1 MSCMDKSVPVSV
13 LSETELE
20 VFCNNSVSIFFQKG
34 EKIIKQGTFTRTITF
49 IKSGIF
55 KLHINGPLNRDE
67 ILKIGKGPT
76 FVGIPDVFVSRIHN
90 YSVSALTNT
99 DACFIDFQG
108 FIYLIEKNGQ
118 FATEILKT
126 LSHHLLDHFSRCVH
140 KTQKQLTAF
149 LAEALLFFT
158 DTIFES
164 EEFEIPLTRS
174 EFGAYIGT
182 TRETVTKII
191 HDFTKDKIIEVN
203 GRNIRILNKNIL
215 QKISNTG

>member
-1 MSCMDKSVPVSV
+1 MDRSIPVSV
-13 LSETELE
+13 LSEKELE
-20 VFCNNSVSIFFQKG
+20 IFCNNSVKIFFQKG
-34 EKIIKQGTFTRTITF
+34 ERIIKQGTFSSNITF

-55 KLHINGPLNRDE
+55 KMHINGPLNRDE
-67 ILKIGKGPT
+67 ILKIGKGPA
-76 FVGIPDVFVSRIHN
+76 FIGIPDVFVSRTHN

-99 DACFIDFQG
+99 DACFIDFEG
-108 FIYLIEKNGQ
+108 FSYLIENNGQ

-126 LSHHLLDHFSRCVH
+126 LSYDLLDHFSRCVH

-149 LAEALLFFT
+149 LAEALLFFM
-158 DTIFES
+158 DTIYES
-164 EEFEIPLTRS
+164 DEFEIPLTRS

-182 TRETVTKII
+182 TRETITKII

-203 GRNIRILNKNIL
+203 GKSILILNKNIL